1 VDLVVAVE
9 VSIVHLQEPL
19 VINIHQDLRL
29 ILVQLLIKVILE
41 ELGVLIHPVPVV
53 AAVLV
58 VLVVIYLE
66 PRVVLEEL
74 EFKY

>member
-1 VDLVVAVE
+1 MVAVE

-41 ELGVLIHPVPVV
+41 ELGVLIHPVPV
-53 AAVLV
+53 AAAALVLV
-58 VLVVIYLE
+58 VVIYLE

>member
-1 VDLVVAVE
+1 MVAVE

-19 VINIHQDLRL
+19 VINIHQGLPFL
-29 ILVQLLIKVILE
+29 LVQLLIKVILE
-41 ELGVLIHPVPVV
+41 ELGVLIHPVAV
-53 AAVLV
+53 AAAALVLV
-58 VLVVIYLE
+58 VVIYLE